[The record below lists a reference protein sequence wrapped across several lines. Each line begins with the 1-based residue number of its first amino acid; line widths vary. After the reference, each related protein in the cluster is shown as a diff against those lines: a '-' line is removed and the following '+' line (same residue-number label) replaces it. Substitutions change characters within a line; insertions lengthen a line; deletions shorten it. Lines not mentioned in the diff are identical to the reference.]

1 VLGVN
6 NSILYHGNRQLNLV
20 HEMEMFHPVVQHPN
34 AGDIKLKF
42 SINVFRTGI
51 SKRYMVWKN
60 TEQLIL
66 E

>member
-1 VLGVN
+1 
-6 NSILYHGNRQLNLV
+6 
-20 HEMEMFHPVVQHPN
+20 MEMLHPVVQHPN